1 RDFLFTAAFRRRRPV
16 QDMIQESSAR
26 LREFGLHPE
35 ALLNDAE
42 DYDYVMWAFVAH
54 KSAFTGDPHNFPQ
67 QRMKRSHRT
76 PQRILTETDPST
88 IQSFEFSAS
97 AKVRPWQTTN
107 VTLLGD
113 ALHHM
118 PPVGGMGGNAALND
132 ANLLCQALLAVKS
145 GQTLSDAL
153 HRC

>member
-1 RDFLFTAAFRRRRPV
+1 
-16 QDMIQESSAR
+16 
-26 LREFGLHPE
+26 
-35 ALLNDAE
+35 AE

-76 PQRILTETDPST
+76 LQRILTETDPST

-132 ANLLCQALLAVKS
+132 ANLFCQALLAVKS

-153 HRC
+153 HRCEAAMLSHGFDAVKASVLYTRLAISRIPFVRSIARMFF